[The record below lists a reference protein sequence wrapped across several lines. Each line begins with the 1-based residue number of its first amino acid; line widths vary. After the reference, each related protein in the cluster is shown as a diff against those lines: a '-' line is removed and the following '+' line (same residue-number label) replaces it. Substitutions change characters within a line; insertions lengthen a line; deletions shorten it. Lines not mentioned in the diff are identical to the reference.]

1 MFLTL
6 MRTSFSKDS
15 HIVFVFIGAL
25 ILCYLPPATRDA
37 ATNQYLVSKE
47 ESTVGVVKGIKNCY
61 YLLTTPKFIYL
72 TFTMFANGYIAL
84 FVPSQMNRQ
93 MRDSISV
100 GIFMSIYACPPPS
113 LPLISRF
120 RDYLQQSRSRDQR
133 QIRRVLRHSP
143 GLSFPGVRSGSDDV
157 QRPRA
162 ERASVRSRLRALRR
176 SGQLLPDA
184 GARADAVLLP
194 RSLGHGELVLP
205 LGGQW
210 LVAVRRSSSSC
221 RAPCAR

>member
-1 MFLTL
+1 
-6 MRTSFSKDS
+6 MRASFVGYSY
-15 HIVFVFIGAL
+15 IVFVFIGAL
-25 ILCYLPPATRDA
+25 ILCYLPPATREA

-47 ESTVGVVKGIKNCY
+47 ESAVGIVKGIKNCY

-93 MRDSISV
+93 IRDSISV
-100 GIFMSIYACPPPS
+100 GIFMSIYACSPPS
-113 LPLISRF
+113 LPLISRL
-120 RDYLQQSRSRDQR
+120 RDRIQQSGSRDQR
-133 QIRRVLRHSP
+133 QVRRVLRHSP
-143 GLSFPGVRSGSDDV
+143 GLPFPGARSGFDDV

-162 ERASVRSRLRALRR
+162 ERTGVWSRLRALRR

-194 RSLGHGELVLP
+194 WPLCHGELVFP
-205 LGGQW
+205 FGGWW